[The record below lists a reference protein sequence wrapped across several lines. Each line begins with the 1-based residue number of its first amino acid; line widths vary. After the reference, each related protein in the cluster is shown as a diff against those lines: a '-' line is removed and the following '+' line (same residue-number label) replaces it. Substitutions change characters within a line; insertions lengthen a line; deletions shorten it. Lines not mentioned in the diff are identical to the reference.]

1 MVSSGMGN
9 SGPHLQES
17 SAARWRDVVWP
28 KEHGSW
34 SLALEPLA
42 FGLIAAPS
50 MGGAALGVAVA
61 AAFFARQPLRVAVRS
76 ADVARRGTARVA
88 LAICGAAALIACL
101 GAALAAGNLLWLAWL
116 VPVAVGGAVFVGHD
130 LRNAGRE
137 AVAEV
142 TGAAA
147 FAFVPAA
154 LAVLAGWTPLAAGA
168 LAVVMI
174 GRAVPTVLAVRA
186 ALRMA
191 KDGAS
196 SPVPALVSAGLAL
209 AAGTGLA
216 SAGAAPRMA
225 AWALAGLWLRAG
237 LLLVY
242 PRPALRARTIGM
254 CEAVLGAAFVVM
266 VALAWRW

>member
-1 MVSSGMGN
+1 MGN
-9 SGPHLQES
+9 SGPHPQES
-17 SAARWRDVVWP
+17 SAPGWRDVVWP

-34 SLALEPLA
+34 SLAFEPLA

-50 MGGAALGVAVA
+50 LAGAALGVAVV

-76 ADVARRGTARVA
+76 ADAARRGRARVA
-88 LAICGAAALIACL
+88 LVICGGIAMGGTVIAAA
-101 GAALAAGNLLWLAWL
+101 AAGNLEWL
-116 VPVAVGGAVFVGHD
+116 VWLGPVAVGGAVFIGYD

-154 LAVLAGWTPLAAGA
+154 LAVLAGRPPLAASA

-186 ALRMA
+186 ALRLA
-191 KDGAS
+191 KNGAS

-209 AAGTGLA
+209 AAGIGLA
-216 SAGAAPRMA
+216 AAGAAPRVA
-225 AWALAGLWLRAG
+225 AWALAVLALRVFA
-237 LLLVY
+237 LLVY
-242 PRPALRARTIGM
+242 PRPGLRARTIGLI
-254 CEAVLGAAFVVM
+254 EAMLGGAFVVL
-266 VALAWRW
+266 VAAAWRG